1 MNITKDSLLLK
12 QKSIAGFI
20 LKPNSKDIKDI
31 YLDIKSIFE
40 RYGIKVLCELKS
52 AKELDQD
59 DGIEFDTLCKE
70 SDFLVTLGG
79 DGTLISVARRGFAY
93 QKAVMGINLGTL
105 GFLTD
110 IMPDELEA
118 FLAKFMNDDYRIDH
132 RMMIKANMDKD
143 NQPLEM
149 VAFNDIVISRNCVGS
164 MISLDAKI
172 DGKLFNK
179 YNGDGL
185 IISTPTGSTAYNLSC
200 NGPVVYPLTDAF
212 IVTPI
217 SAHSLTQRPLVL
229 PVDFAITLEN
239 TNSESCMVVVDGH
252 DTYKLEPTKS
262 ITIKIA
268 SSKAKLI
275 HRCERNYFDVL
286 NTKLHWGAN

>member
-1 MNITKDSLLLK
+1 MNITQDSSLLEK
-12 QKSIAGFI
+12 NEIAGFV
-20 LKPNSKDIKDI
+20 LKPDSLDIKDT
-31 YLDIKSIFE
+31 YLDIKKIFE
-40 RYGIKVLCELKS
+40 NNGITVLLELNS
-52 AKELDQD
+52 AKTLNINN
-59 DGIEFDTLCKE
+59 GIEFDSLCEK

-79 DGTLISVARRGFAY
+79 DGTLISVARRGFKH
-93 QKAVMGINLGTL
+93 QKAVLGINLGTL

-110 IMPDELEA
+110 IMPDEIEL
-118 FLAKFMNDDYRIDH
+118 FLKKFKSNKYRIDH
-132 RMMIKANMDKD
+132 RMMIKAVINGK
-143 NQPLEM
+143 EI
-149 VAFNDIVISRNCVGS
+149 VSFNDVVISRNTVSG
-164 MISLDAKI
+164 MINLDAKI
-172 DGKLFNK
+172 DNKLFNS

-229 PVDFAITLEN
+229 PVNFEITFEN
-239 TNSESCMVVVDGH
+239 TNKESCVVIIDGH
-252 DTYKLEPTKS
+252 DTYELKS
-262 ITIKIA
+262 NDIITIKVA

-286 NTKLHWGAN
+286 NKKLHWGKGYLN

>member
-1 MNITKDSLLLK
+1 MNITQNSSVLEKND
-12 QKSIAGFI
+12 IAGFV
-20 LKPNSKDIKDI
+20 LKPDSLDIKDI
-31 YLDIKSIFE
+31 YLEIKQIFE
-40 RYGIKVLCELKS
+40 DYGITVLLELNS
-52 AKELDQD
+52 AKTLDINN
-59 DGIEFDTLCKE
+59 GIEFDNLCEK

-79 DGTLISVARRGFAY
+79 DGTLISVARRGFKH
-93 QKAVMGINLGTL
+93 QKAVLGINLGTL

-110 IMPDELEA
+110 IMPDEIKS
-118 FLAKFMNDDYRIDH
+118 FLKKFKANEYRIDH
-132 RMMIKANMDKD
+132 RMMIKAIINGKE
-143 NQPLEM
+143 N
-149 VAFNDIVISRNCVGS
+149 VSFNDVVISRNTVAG
-164 MISLDAKI
+164 MINLDAKI
-172 DGKLFNK
+172 DNKLFNS

-229 PVDFAITLEN
+229 PVDFKITFEN
-239 TNSESCMVVVDGH
+239 TNKESAVVIIDGH
-252 DTYKLEPTKS
+252 DTYELKPNDI
-262 ITIKIA
+262 ITIKVA

-286 NTKLHWGAN
+286 NKKLHWGKGYLN